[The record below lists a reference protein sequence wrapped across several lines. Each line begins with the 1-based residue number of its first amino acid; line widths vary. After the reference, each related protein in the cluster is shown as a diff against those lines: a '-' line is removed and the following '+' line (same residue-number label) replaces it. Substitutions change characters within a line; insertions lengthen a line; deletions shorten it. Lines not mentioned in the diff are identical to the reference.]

1 MRNVLKA
8 VSTAVLVITLVG
20 CGTTV
25 NTSKDD
31 TDKNNSG
38 SGNENSG
45 IVAGSVVPSLTPEGP
60 KENHHYIFELK
71 NDTTEDIT
79 LTMTSSQEY
88 EYHLINDKGVAVYT
102 YSADKIFAQMIQ
114 EKILKPGE
122 TVELEIDASE
132 GLSKLPAGTYTLE
145 VNATANEGEYKA
157 SAEIDYDGHAMA
169 AEGEKLNVQEANVTF
184 EGLQDSNSI
193 EVINEQNVPEAMRL
207 TEASKPFFNDLE
219 RGTKITVFY
228 VEIDGQKVIQDAKL
242 N

>member
-8 VSTAVLVITLVG
+8 ISTAVLVITLVG

-25 NTSKDD
+25 SKNEEE
-31 TDKNNSG
+31 KNNSG
-38 SGNENSG
+38 SGDGNSG
-45 IVAGSVVPSLTPEGP
+45 IVAGSVVSSLTPEGP
-60 KENHHYIFELK
+60 EENHHYIFELK
-71 NDTTEDIT
+71 NDTTEDVT

-88 EYHLINDKGVAVYT
+88 EYYLINDKGVAVYT
-102 YSADKIFAQMIQ
+102 YSADKMFAQMLQ

-122 TVELEIDASE
+122 TIKMEIDASE

-157 SAEIDYDGHAMA
+157 STEIVYDGNAVISQDI
-169 AEGEKLNVQEANVTF
+169 KLNVQEANVTF

-193 EVINEQNVPEAMRL
+193 EVTNEQNVPEAMRL
-207 TEASKPFFNDLE
+207 TEVSKPFFNDLE

-228 VEIDGQKVIQDAKL
+228 VEIDGQKVIQDAIK